1 MKKHGNLLCCL
12 WIVLATQSLY
22 SQQRFLTRTGRI
34 AFDSKLDT
42 FVPVKAKNNSVS
54 AILNSKTGD
63 IAVLAFV
70 NAFNFKNALMQEHFN
85 ESYAESDQFPK
96 ATFTGSIANFR
107 PNSSNT
113 YLFDGT
119 LSFHGIQKSLRR
131 IPLDVVFKENIVQI
145 SGELSL
151 YVADFDIK
159 VPKIISRKIPE
170 KIFVSIDLSL
180 EKANKKF

>member
-1 MKKHGNLLCCL
+1 MNKHGNLLCCL
-12 WIVLATQSLY
+12 WIILAIQCIN
-22 SQQRFLTRTGRI
+22 SQERFLTRTGSV

-42 FVPVKAKNNSVS
+42 FVPIKAKNNSVS
-54 AILNSKTGD
+54 AILNPKSGD

-107 PNSSNT
+107 TNSSNT
-113 YLFDGT
+113 YFFGGT
-119 LSFHGIQKSLRR
+119 LSFHGIQKSLRH

-145 SGELSL
+145 HGELPL

-159 VPKIISRKIPE
+159 VPKIVSRKIPE
-170 KIFVSIDLSL
+170 KIYVTIDLSL
-180 EKANKKF
+180 EKANK